1 MRTRASKHVILLAL
15 LCAAYFLTAR
25 LALSLAFVNPSVSAI
40 WPQAGLALAAIIL
53 AGYRVWPGVF
63 AGALIVNFT
72 TTGNVWAALP
82 MSAGNTLEAL
92 LGAFLVH
99 TFVGGRTVFRS
110 PPRIFRFTA
119 LIGAANLVAATI
131 GVVTLCLGGHARWSD
146 FQTIWTTWWLADLTG
161 ALVVTPLIVLW
172 AGSATLR
179 WRLHAALEAAAMFGL
194 LIVVALVVFAG
205 LFPSDIKN
213 YPLEFL
219 CVPFML
225 WAAFR
230 FGRREVALVM
240 TILAFVTAW
249 GTLNGAG
256 PFVRDTQNESFLL
269 LQAYLCV
276 MAVMSLSLAAVVV
289 AHQQAE
295 EQLRELATTDALT
308 GLANYRRLMDVLR
321 AEIARFDRAQRPFS
335 VLFIDMNGL
344 KKIND
349 KYGHLA
355 GSRALCRVADALRAT
370 CRVVDTPARFGGDEF
385 ALVLP
390 ETDEEGARIV
400 SSRLA
405 QRLTADTRTPPIS
418 VSTGVAEFP
427 RDGTTPA
434 LLLRAAD
441 QHLYGEK
448 RPGSPAAERPRQGE
462 LALEEPGS
470 SRPQPATK

>member
-1 MRTRASKHVILLAL
+1 MRTRTTKHVILLAL
-15 LCAAYFLTAR
+15 LFAAYFLSAK

-40 WPQAGLALAAIIL
+40 WPPAGIALAAVIL
-53 AGYRVWPGVF
+53 GGYRVWPAVF
-63 AGALIVNFT
+63 AGALLVNLT
-72 TTGNVWAALP
+72 TTADLLTSLA
-82 MSAGNTLEAL
+82 MSGGNTLEAL
-92 LGAFLVH
+92 LGAYLVH

-110 PPRIFRFTA
+110 PQRIFHFTA
-119 LIGAANLVAATI
+119 LIAASNIVAATI
-131 GVVTLCLGGHARWSD
+131 GVITLCLGGHANWTD

-172 AGSATLR
+172 VKAPKLQ
-179 WRLHAALEAAAMFGL
+179 WRFYAALEAVALFGL
-194 LIVVALVVFAG
+194 LILVALVVFAG

-219 CVPFML
+219 CVPFMM

-230 FGRREVALVM
+230 FGRREVALV
-240 TILAFVTAW
+240 TAVLTLVTAW
-249 GTLNGAG
+249 GTLKGAG
-256 PFVRDTQNESFLL
+256 PFVRDTENESLLL
-269 LQAYLCV
+269 LQAYLSV

-295 EQLRELATTDALT
+295 EQLRELATTDPLT

-321 AEIARFDRAQRPFS
+321 AEIARSDRTSRPFS

-344 KKIND
+344 KRIND

-355 GSRALCRVADALRAT
+355 GSRALCRVAEALRIT
-370 CRVVDTPARFGGDEF
+370 CRLVDTPSRFGGDEF

-390 ETDEEGARIV
+390 ETADAGARIV
-400 SSRLA
+400 AARLA
-405 QRLTADTRTPPIS
+405 QRLAADSRTPPIS
-418 VSTGVAEFP
+418 VSTGIAEFP

-441 QHLYGEK
+441 QHLYAEK
-448 RPGSPAAERPRQGE
+448 RPGAAPPERPRQGE
-462 LALEEPGS
+462 LALEG
-470 SRPQPATK
+470 